1 MWRIC
6 PGAAKYRYGG
16 EGEGGVLYTCIY
28 CYFNVGIGGLKGG
41 GSYKIG
47 TREGGRGGIKKCSR
61 HISNIS
67 SFNNAAKKSP
77 PPYVILWL
85 PWFICAYISYILVL
99 P

>member
-41 GSYKIG
+41 
-47 TREGGRGGIKKCSR
+47 RE
-61 HISNIS
+61 
-67 SFNNAAKKSP
+67 
-77 PPYVILWL
+77 L
-85 PWFICAYISYILVL
+85 
-99 P
+99 